1 MTLSNCCQVLAK
13 KKLLKNK
20 AIFLILLNWVGM
32 DSDIKSKCDPM
43 LIRVLV
49 DGYLHL
55 QLVKDEIEKYFGNT
69 SPNLEYQ

>member
-1 MTLSNCCQVLAK
+1 
-13 KKLLKNK
+13 
-20 AIFLILLNWVGM
+20 M
-32 DSDIKSKCDPM
+32 DSDIKSKYDSM

-69 SPNLEYQ
+69 SPNLKYQ